1 MHVWFVSSFF
11 SGLLDLMTANFF
23 CVQSSTDNVAVSVD
37 QFYTIR
43 ATLLASIEE
52 EEKAGKK
59 LKRTAREKG
68 IGTSRH
74 IKK

>member
-1 MHVWFVSSFF
+1 MS
-11 SGLLDLMTANFF
+11 ANFF

-52 EEKAGKK
+52 EEKAGKEVE
-59 LKRTAREKG
+59 T
-68 IGTSRH
+68 
-74 IKK
+74 

>member
-1 MHVWFVSSFF
+1 MVCVWFVSIQIYPI
-11 SGLLDLMTANFF
+11 LMTTNFF

-52 EEKAGKK
+52 EEKAGNEVETQAHQAEVK
-59 LKRTAREKG
+59 
-68 IGTSRH
+68 SR
-74 IKK
+74 

>member
-1 MHVWFVSSFF
+1 MRVWFVSIQIYPI
-11 SGLLDLMTANFF
+11 LMTANFF

-52 EEKAGKK
+52 EEKAGKEIE
-59 LKRTAREKG
+59 T
-68 IGTSRH
+68 
-74 IKK
+74 

>member
-1 MHVWFVSSFF
+1 MSVWFVSIQISPI
-11 SGLLDLMTANFF
+11 LMTANFF

-52 EEKAGKK
+52 EEKAGKEVE
-59 LKRTAREKG
+59 T
-68 IGTSRH
+68 
-74 IKK
+74 

>member
-1 MHVWFVSSFF
+1 MCVWFVSIQIYPI
-11 SGLLDLMTANFF
+11 LMTNFF

-52 EEKAGKK
+52 EEKAG
-59 LKRTAREKG
+59 TEVE
-68 IGTSRH
+68 T
-74 IKK
+74 